1 MQCTI
6 AHTLIVYYTI
16 HQAKIVRIRSWWAKV
31 HTVNTGFRWV
41 GNIFTI
47 GKVLS
52 LMIAYFHISFVITIL
67 DVSVKQF
74 HSVDVRQK
82 AKNTFS
88 AAFYQRQQSSWRLGV
103 SGALISE
110 IAAIIMIR
118 QHLTTKT
125 THKAQVNI
133 SKANATWAFAGICL
147 LEVALSYFAST
158 LSSTRV
164 NNSQST
170 DLS

>member
-1 MQCTI
+1 MLFLSVDCAVYNCTCTYSVS
-6 AHTLIVYYTI
+6 HYTVYSI
-16 HQAKIVRIRSWWAKV
+16 HQAEIVRIRSWWAKV
-31 HTVNTGFRWV
+31 HAVNTGFRWV

-52 LMIAYFHISFVITIL
+52 LMIAYFHISFVITVL

-88 AAFYQRQQSSWRLGV
+88 AAFSQRQQSSRRLGV

-110 IAAIIMIR
+110 IAAIIMIG

-125 THKAQVNI
+125 THKVNI

-158 LSSTRV
+158 LSST
-164 NNSQST
+164 
-170 DLS
+170 

>member
-31 HTVNTGFRWV
+31 HAVNTGFRWV

-52 LMIAYFHISFVITIL
+52 LMIAYFHISFVITVL

-74 HSVDVRQK
+74 HSVDVRQ
-82 AKNTFS
+82 
-88 AAFYQRQQSSWRLGV
+88 RLKIPFQPPFTNDSNHPGV
-103 SGALISE
+103 SVS
-110 IAAIIMIR
+110 
-118 QHLTTKT
+118 
-125 THKAQVNI
+125 
-133 SKANATWAFAGICL
+133 AG
-147 LEVALSYFAST
+147 
-158 LSSTRV
+158 R
-164 NNSQST
+164 
-170 DLS
+170 